1 MLRVRAIKEGH
12 FKYHRRP
19 GDEFEIDGKHQLGK
33 WMKIVPVESKPKAV
47 AEPDEPKVKEKAS
60 PPEKPKAVAEPDS
73 GEL

>member
-12 FKYHRRP
+12 YKYHRRP

-33 WMKIVPVESKPKAV
+33 WMKVIPVEAK
-47 AEPDEPKVKEKAS
+47 PDEPKVKEKAS